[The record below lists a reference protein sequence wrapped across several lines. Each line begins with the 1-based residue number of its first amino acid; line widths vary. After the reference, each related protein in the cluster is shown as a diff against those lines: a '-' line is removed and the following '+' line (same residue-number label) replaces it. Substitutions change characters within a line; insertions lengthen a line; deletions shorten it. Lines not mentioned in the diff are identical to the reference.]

1 MLLHLWLGGAS
12 GWEEM
17 LHQPKGWISNL
28 LSSHVACLRESYDH
42 PEKASQVSRSSGP
55 RQGDRES
62 NLKNSSY
69 VIGRDAAIAL

>member
-1 MLLHLWLGGAS
+1 
-12 GWEEM
+12 M

-28 LSSHVACLRESYDH
+28 LSSHVACPRESYDH

-62 NLKNSSY
+62 NLKNSSE
-69 VIGRDAAIAL
+69 RELDAMCGETIQTS